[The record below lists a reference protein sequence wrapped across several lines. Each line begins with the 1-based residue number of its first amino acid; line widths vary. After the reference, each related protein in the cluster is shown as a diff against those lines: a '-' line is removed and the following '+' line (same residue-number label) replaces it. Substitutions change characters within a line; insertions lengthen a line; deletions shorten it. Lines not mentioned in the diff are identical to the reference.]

1 MAIAVEMTFKGATLD
16 QYDQVIEAM
25 GLEPGGASPPG
36 AISHWAAALVVHRLQ
51 QHKRT
56 LCRSFSCFERHRM
69 SPS

>member
-56 LCRSFSCFERHRM
+56 LVALSVLPTPRM